1 MKYVLLLLLA
11 LSPVAYAKDTISCS
25 GNCNVYTDE
34 DGNYVVEQNGTSTKI
49 VSSANKQVEAEVEP
63 PKEAIKVPTN
73 TTVDTYQEQLHKD
86 LVRASDLDMRSAKIL
101 RENAERKYNDA
112 IVMERAKAYN
122 ELIATQAKLFNMTV
136 NEYTKTLPGISTTLT
151 YFLNS
156 NSKLLGLL
164 CIPFLILP
172 FFVYVMHKI
181 GGDFK
186 DNYRE
191 VNFGIIKYQK
201 NYPTVTYSAEV
212 TFFTCAIF
220 TIITIV
226 FIIGILV

>member
-1 MKYVLLLLLA
+1 MKYILLLLLA
-11 LSPVAYAKDTISCS
+11 LSPVSYAQDTISCS

-49 VSSANKQVEAEVEP
+49 VSSANKQVEAVVEP
-63 PKEAIKVPTN
+63 KVSVKDASTA
-73 TTVDTYQEQLHKD
+73 VDTNQEQLHKD
-86 LVRASDLDMRSAKIL
+86 LAKADDLDMRSAKIL

-201 NYPTVTYSAEV
+201 NYPTVTYSGEV

-220 TIITIV
+220 TIITIL
-226 FIIGILV
+226 FIIGILI